1 MTIEWVFAS
10 DVSNGR
16 DGIGLELWLDGE
28 LALLIF
34 RDDTLLTRTVTLYR
48 SELPVPLVNEA
59 MQRFQAE
66 LWDFG
71 P

>member
-10 DVSNGR
+10 DVSKGR

-28 LALLIF
+28 LALCIF
-34 RDDTLLTRTVTLYR
+34 RDDSLLTRTVTLYCA
-48 SELPVPLVNEA
+48 ELPFPWSTKPCSA
-59 MQRFQAE
+59 FE
-66 LWDFG
+66 LWDFL

>member
-10 DVSNGR
+10 DLSNGR

-28 LALLIF
+28 LALCIF
-34 RDDTLLTRTVTLYR
+34 RDDSLLTRTLTTYR
-48 SELPVPLVNEA
+48 PDLPLALVDEA
-59 MQRFQAE
+59 RQRFQAE
-66 LWDFG
+66 LWDFV